1 MPKLTYISSRNAID
15 AISVP
20 KNNKFLNKTATKRK
34 ILFVSIYGKLQWMKS
49 STYFDVL
56 NANSAKIRI

>member
-1 MPKLTYISSRNAID
+1 MPKLTDTSRKTESGPEN
-15 AISVP
+15 S
-20 KNNKFLNKTATKRK
+20 KFLYKTVPKRK
-34 ILFVSIYGKLQWMKS
+34 ISFVNIYGKLQWMKS